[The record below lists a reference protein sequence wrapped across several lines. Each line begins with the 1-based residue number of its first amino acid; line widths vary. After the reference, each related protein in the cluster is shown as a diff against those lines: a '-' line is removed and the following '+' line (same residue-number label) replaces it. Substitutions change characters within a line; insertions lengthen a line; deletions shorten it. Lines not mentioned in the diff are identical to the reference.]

1 MRDLYKA
8 YSAVH
13 DTTIKEELD
22 NSKDQ
27 ISAMNLGQLTEGD
40 LLEVCEE
47 IVEGLFQYGC
57 TLDTV
62 YEVVGSVM
70 ESTVEGELPAHRKSK
85 IVRISEAFDK
95 TFEKVAS
102 RAERNCEEEFL
113 KYRTNK
119 PLNEKW
125 NSKLNNEVG
134 NEKLHAALIHED
146 RETIKGGLVEMIS
159 DIIEARKS
167 GESPQE
173 YAKRATDKFKGGK
186 SKTYDPMKDKNFDHD
201 KAEKTRGSMEEGDS
215 SYLET
220 DMKKRQKNNE
230 KARKDMEKVPSQK
243 NPHFEEVSTL
253 RKGWGDAYASIY
265 EKKLDPVNPVAAN
278 KKFDD
283 RKDQDLD
290 NDGDADSTD
299 KYLHKRRKAIAKSLG
314 KDVKEGKMSDE
325 DVKKRVGYTSDENR
339 QKRLDKIKVKFM
351 KKEEI
356 DQKKNLNIRGNDS
369 AEQKAR
375 LEKKRGMKLDDHPQ
389 FKKEELDQK
398 KNLNIRGNDSGAQK
412 ARLEKKRGMKLD
424 DHPQFKKEELE
435 SEGYMPMTPERTA
448 RVDKAKSKAYDK
460 DMMAQSKGDTKG
472 ADKQFKRRMAMDS
485 QTKMKKEENILEKDM
500 LDKQGNDKFDR
511 SKRMI
516 RHKQD
521 KYGVSTLKQRIM
533 TGADHNTDNE
543 RKAKMNKEEVVNEA
557 LPAIIPAAGAVL
569 AKGAA
574 IAGKALAGGAKVVGK
589 SAVKGAAMGAQQGA
603 QDRVRRAVSGNNQ
616 QQESV
621 FSQAELDRIE
631 EIVNS
636 WVD

>member
-1 MRDLYKA
+1 MQDMRDLYKA

-22 NSKDQ
+22 SSKDQ

-40 LLEVCEE
+40 LIEVCEE

-57 TLDTV
+57 DLNTV
-62 YEVVGSVM
+62 HEVVGSVM
-70 ESTVEGELPAHRKSK
+70 ESTVEGELPAHRQEK

-125 NSKLNNEVG
+125 NKKLNNEVG
-134 NEKLHAALIHED
+134 NEKLHAALIYED
-146 RETIKGGLVEMIS
+146 RETIKGGLIEMIS
-159 DIIEARKS
+159 KVIE
-167 GESPQE
+167 
-173 YAKRATDKFKGGK
+173 
-186 SKTYDPMKDKNFDHD
+186 
-201 KAEKTRGSMEEGDS
+201 EKKDS

-220 DMKKRQKNNE
+220 DMKKREKNNE
-230 KARKDMEKVPSQK
+230 KARKDMEKVPGQK

-253 RKGWGDAYASIY
+253 RKGWGDAYAAIY

-299 KYLHKRRKAIAKSLG
+299 KYLHKRRKAIAKSMG
-314 KDVKEGKMSDE
+314 KDMKEGKMSDE

-351 KKEEI
+351 KKEETEVKEGI
-356 DQKKNLNIRGNDS
+356 RDLDQEKGTKER
-369 AEQKAR
+369 KAS

-389 FKKEELDQK
+389 YKKEEV
-398 KNLNIRGNDSGAQK
+398 
-412 ARLEKKRGMKLD
+412 
-424 DHPQFKKEELE
+424 E

-460 DMMAQSKGDTKG
+460 DMMAQSKGDTEG
-472 ADKQFKRRMAMDS
+472 ANKQFKRRMAMDFK
-485 QTKMKKEENILEKDM
+485 TKMKKEEVTFSEAELE
-500 LDKQGNDKFDR
+500 
-511 SKRMI
+511 
-516 RHKQD
+516 
-521 KYGVSTLKQRIM
+521 
-533 TGADHNTDNE
+533 
-543 RKAKMNKEEVVNEA
+543 
-557 LPAIIPAAGAVL
+557 AIQ
-569 AKGAA
+569 
-574 IAGKALAGGAKVVGK
+574 AKVDGWDVEEGYQRNPEKGEAEARK
-589 SAVKGAAMGAQQGA
+589 SETSGQKAERNVRGRLKTMDPDKAEAMKKQM
-603 QDRVRRAVSGNNQ
+603 RAVG
-616 QQESV
+616 
-621 FSQAELDRIE
+621 LD
-631 EIVNS
+631 V
-636 WVD
+636 